1 MSRRKECAE
10 ATEGSTTRESGGGGV
25 TVRSGRKS
33 DKVPPFRKHDALFRQ
48 IISNPERARALLQDH
63 LPPECVRWLD
73 LDRVPEQVEGS
84 AIDGTGRATQ
94 ADAVFR
100 IRLQTDA
107 EKWAFV
113 VLEHKS
119 YVDARTSLQL
129 VRYMARIWLAAID
142 EGNLPGGKLP
152 LVIPV
157 VIFHGKGNWTTARS
171 TEDIVETG
179 PQGREHFVCPS
190 GNYILVDLKAV
201 SPEQWSRDPA
211 TRAGIAA
218 LALAGG
224 VALSEE
230 TADMLVAGLV
240 DTEFGHYLLNY
251 TVWHLNVT
259 QDDLNAAIQRQS
271 TDSRDRTQRKE
282 LVMTIAE
289 TLHEEGRAEGRVEG
303 KVETLLRLARLK
315 FGAIPRSLAT
325 RLRGATNEDLDR
337 WLDALITADDLEA
350 VFGSPPRR
358 RSS

>member
-1 MSRRKECAE
+1 MSKRNEDSG
-10 ATEGSTTRESGGGGV
+10 ATEASANRKSGGGA

-33 DKVPPFRKHDALFRQ
+33 DTALPFRKHDALFRQ
-48 IISNPERARALLQDH
+48 IVSDPERAQALLQDH
-63 LPPECVRWLD
+63 LQPKYVGWLD

-84 AIDGTGRATQ
+84 AIDGKGRATQ
-94 ADAVFR
+94 ADAIFR
-100 IRLQTDA
+100 IRLRADA

-119 YVDARTSLQL
+119 YVDARTPLQL

-142 EGNLPGGKLP
+142 EGNLTGGRLP

-157 VIFHGKGNWTTARS
+157 VIYHGKGNWTPPRS
-171 TEDIVETG
+171 TEEIVETG
-179 PQGREHFVCPS
+179 PEGRNLFVCPS
-190 GNYILVDLKAV
+190 GNYILIDLKAI
-201 SPEQWSRDPA
+201 SPAQWSRDPA

-240 DTEFGHYLLNY
+240 DSEFGHYLLNY
-251 TVWHLNVT
+251 TVRHLNVT
-259 QDDLNAAIQRQS
+259 QDDLNAALQRQS
-271 TDSRDRTQRKE
+271 TDARDGTQRE
-282 LVMTIAE
+282 ALVMTIAE
-289 TLHEEGRAEGRVEG
+289 TLHEEGRAEG
-303 KVETLLRLARLK
+303 KVETFLRQAKLK
-315 FGAIPRSLAT
+315 FGAIPRSMAT
-325 RLRGATNEDLDR
+325 RLRDASNEDLDR

-350 VFGSPPRR
+350 VFGSLPGR